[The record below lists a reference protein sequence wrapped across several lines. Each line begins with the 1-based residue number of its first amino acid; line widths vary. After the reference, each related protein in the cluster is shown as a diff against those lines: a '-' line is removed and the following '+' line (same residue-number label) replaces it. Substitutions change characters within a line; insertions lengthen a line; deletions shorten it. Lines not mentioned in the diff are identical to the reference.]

1 MVFGYYTVGVERYS
15 STQVAHLF
23 QIAPHEYVEKAV
35 KLGHFMYIP
44 FFPIEKMWVL
54 NKGGERFKIKYEVA
68 QQLERQFGAL
78 RAPWYAF
85 AGLILVGVLYVGYS
99 ISGSIAQNK
108 WTSQRQT
115 EAQNLLAQRMAWVN
129 EPTAHDYYTL
139 KRNYES
145 FVVKVNGFTR
155 DSIEFLVSDPIRTL
169 NSNEKK
175 DYLVAYLNEPDSAAV
190 RKKLAKVDIEKFFAS
205 EADWNTATN
214 DVDHSIWGRLA
225 DENTKFETVERFHA
239 DSVARWVDNNR
250 QAVDVK
256 AAFSQYLANIN
267 NIGATLPLLDTAST
281 AFFKR
286 MLETAVTDDIDQMKA
301 FVDKSSAPLV
311 TLKLMLYTQYVY
323 LDGIRMKPGQH
334 LTAQT
339 LEDYMFML
347 KLVEQGLW
355 TIATD
360 TELAPSLPIQDITF
374 VGEDKAVLRVSKYSN
389 ILKEPNNI
397 PFDVVFHKE
406 GGAWKINVP
415 STFHYTNLQIQLA
428 TQPGTGTMNKQ
439 AYKKMVIDEVNQF
452 LGGESKDG
460 KKREVALE
468 WLL

>member
-1 MVFGYYTVGVERYS
+1 MVIGYYTVGMERYS

-68 QQLERQFGAL
+68 QQLERQFGEL

-85 AGLILVGVLYVGYS
+85 AGLILVGVLYAWYS

-108 WTSQRQT
+108 WTNQHQT
-115 EAQNLLAQRMAWVN
+115 EAQNLLAQRMALVN
-129 EPTAHDYYTL
+129 KPTVHDYYTL
-139 KRNYES
+139 KRNYEA
-145 FVVKVNGFTR
+145 FVVKVNSFTR
-155 DSIEFLVSDPIRTL
+155 DSIEFLVPDPVRTL
-169 NSNEKK
+169 NFNEKK
-175 DYLVAYLNEPDSAAV
+175 DYLIAYLNEPDSAAV
-190 RKKLAKVDIEKFFAS
+190 RRKLARADIEKYFAS
-205 EADWNTATN
+205 EADWNTAIN

-225 DENTKFETVERFHA
+225 GENTKFGTVERFPA
-239 DSVARWVDNNR
+239 DSVARWVANNR

-256 AAFSQYLANIN
+256 VAFGQYLANIN
-267 NIGATLPLLDTAST
+267 DVGATLTLLDTAT
-281 AFFKR
+281 MGFFNR
-286 MLETAVTDDIDQMKA
+286 MLKTAVTGDIDQMKA
-301 FVDKSSAPLV
+301 FVDKSDMPLV
-311 TLKLMLYTQYVY
+311 TFKLMLYTQYVY
-323 LDGIRMKPGQH
+323 LDGSRMRPGQPIDKP
-334 LTAQT
+334 TMQ
-339 LEDYMFML
+339 DYMYIL

-355 TIATD
+355 TVSIDNT
-360 TELAPSLPIQDITF
+360 LAPSLTIQDITF
-374 VGEDKAVLRVSKYSN
+374 VGKDKAVLRVSKYSN
-389 ILKEPNNI
+389 ILKEPNII
-397 PFDVVFHKE
+397 PFDVAFHKE

-415 STFHYTNLQIQLA
+415 STFHYTNLQVQLA

-439 AYKKMVIDEVNQF
+439 AYKKMVIDEVNRF
-452 LGGESKDG
+452 LGGESKGG